1 MNKRQKKVFGIIIG
15 ILFLA
20 SCCMECYRVSG
31 GLAIGSFGLMA
42 LLLGWLNFDAVGLV
56 WLANP
61 LFLLSLILFLFS
73 KKIKLALFLS
83 AIACYLSLYFM
94 QIEEIIK
101 DEAGHVGEITDY
113 LLGYWLWV
121 SANVTLVLTLI
132 VQNIMSLLNA
142 KHN

>member
-1 MNKRQKKVFGIIIG
+1 MNKRQKKVLGIIIG

-83 AIACYLSLYFM
+83 AIACYLSLYF
-94 QIEEIIK
+94 
-101 DEAGHVGEITDY
+101 ITVNYNHYGKEKNSFKKRYHY
-113 LLGYWLWV
+113 LLHGLCV
-121 SANVTLVLTLI
+121 RT
-132 VQNIMSLLNA
+132 
-142 KHN
+142 